1 MQISLSTPCAVD
13 ATHRNSQRGKKNEKR
28 VGGRAWAEQSRQERW
43 TRRGAG
49 RLRRSRPFLKRRA
62 ASASKPQVRMPAGM
76 ANLGQWGWVGGTG
89 SGEGCYHSSLVVLLQ
104 SQGGCVCSVV
114 ILKLVRESGRRGVIS
129 MFSRSGSWY
138 WRYPLIWNTW
148 AAWRARAHAHVCA
161 HARPGGAHGDAEDR
175 RYADDEPRVPGQRA
189 LGRALACARQEHEST
204 RQGDM
209 NKCVSTYQHCW
220 VMGAEGAEGASG
232 PFPALASRVTF
243 FYNIVVVGAAINSKG
258 LQARFPPAD
267 VADRLLFS
275 ALTAAT
281 EWPMDWPVRGGK
293 RR

>member
-1 MQISLSTPCAVD
+1 MFLLCHCFPQREAWPNRTTHHTRSPRHSVRCAVQISLSTPCAVD
-13 ATHRNSQRGKKNEKR
+13 ATHRNSQRGKKKKKR

-161 HARPGGAHGDAEDR
+161 HRGPAARMATLKTAVTQTMSLVYQGS
-175 RYADDEPRVPGQRA
+175 VPSGVPWP
-189 LGRALACARQEHEST
+189 ARQEDRST
-204 RQGDM
+204 R
-209 NKCVSTYQHCW
+209 
-220 VMGAEGAEGASG
+220 
-232 PFPALASRVTF
+232 
-243 FYNIVVVGAAINSKG
+243 
-258 LQARFPPAD
+258 ARD
-267 VADRLLFS
+267 
-275 ALTAAT
+275 
-281 EWPMDWPVRGGK
+281 K
-293 RR
+293 